1 MTLALRGRTTTTRHR
16 STPVAFEL
24 SSDLTWSLPSIG
36 VARAGHGEP
45 LTERELSQL
54 RLLNL
59 AHLRSEFH
67 LKEDGIGGRL
77 QEDAIEAKALAV
89 PLEVALFLSDDAEA
103 ELDRL
108 VEALV
113 ATRPDVCRWLVF
125 HVAEWTTSAR
135 WVAMARRAL
144 ASYDRATPIVSG
156 TNANFAELNRGRP
169 PIELLDGVCFAAHPQ
184 EHAFDDRSLVETLA
198 MFEEAGEAPDA
209 SAAGSPCRSR
219 QSRSGVAS
227 IPMPPGRSPTLIP
240 ANCRPAWT

>member
-1 MTLALRGRTTTTRHR
+1 MEGDLFEMEDQRNWLDGSFKIFCPPLRLPFPVEIREGTRIEQAVTLALRGRTTTTRHR
-16 STPVAFEL
+16 STPVAFEI

-59 AHLRSEFH
+59 ARLRSEFH

-135 WVAMARRAL
+135 WVSMARRRWPRTTAQHR
-144 ASYDRATPIVSG
+144 SSRARTP
-156 TNANFAELNRGRP
+156 T
-169 PIELLDGVCFAAHPQ
+169 
-184 EHAFDDRSLVETLA
+184 
-198 MFEEAGEAPDA
+198 
-209 SAAGSPCRSR
+209 SP
-219 QSRSGVAS
+219 
-227 IPMPPGRSPTLIP
+227 
-240 ANCRPAWT
+240 N